1 MRNNSKEKLKRLI
14 YSSQPVG
21 FDDHIVRAIL
31 SRSRDN
37 NAKNSI
43 TGALIY
49 RQDLYLQFLEGAEE
63 KVDQTYERII
73 KDTRHTD
80 IHKLSESIDNRRYF
94 SSWAMRGDPEETWM
108 WSHEEV
114 KSGLMKNLS
123 AQEALSVF
131 ERLSRNVDQFN

>member
-31 SRSRDN
+31 SSSRDN
-37 NAKNSI
+37 NVNNNI

-80 IHKLSESIDNRRYF
+80 IHKLNESIDNRRYF
-94 SSWAMRGDPEETWM
+94 ASWAMRGDPVETWM

-114 KSGLMKNLS
+114 KSGLMKKLS
-123 AQEALSVF
+123 MQEALSVF